1 MDIMIQTSKIARVIH
16 DRTNDV
22 WSVADQIAIHRAE
35 PDALSICHNRAT
47 AQKLARAITAKYTA
61 RVPAYVHPDT
71 PTYGE
76 RLNAWMQANKKG

>member
-22 WSVADQIAIHRAE
+22 WTVADAIAIHRAE
-35 PDALSICHNRAT
+35 PGALSICHNRAT
-47 AQKLARAITAKYTA
+47 AQKLARTITAKYTA

-76 RLNAWMQANKKG
+76 RLNAWIQANKKG